1 MPICSCLKGFEPK
14 NKEEWNGG
22 NWTNGCVRKRLLLC
36 ERINQTG
43 EAARE
48 DGFLKLETMKL
59 PYFAERTS
67 IRAAECREKCLNNSC
82 MAYAYEAG
90 IHCMTW
96 TGSLIDLQKFPING
110 EDLYIRLDQSELETG
125 DNKVVI
131 IVPVVVGII
140 TFAICTFFLWR
151 WMAKRKALKE
161 KGKVLQSTEF
171 SSEYLNEVTLQDLPL
186 FDFEKSSQHYKGC
199 WDIWLHVSRICNG
212 RTVFESSRL
221 CMEIV
226 E

>member
-22 NWTNGCVRKRLLLC
+22 NWTNGCVRKRLLQC

-48 DGFLKLETMKL
+48 DGFLKLEKMKL

-67 IRAAECREKCLNNSC
+67 IRAAECREKCLNNCSC

-96 TGSLIDLQKFPING
+96 TGSLIDLQMFPING

-151 WMAKRKALKE
+151 WMAKH
-161 KGKVLQSTEF
+161 KVKLWIFPLQSNQHLQKDEMPEK
-171 SSEYLNEVTLQDLPL
+171 SPLNRFEKDVQLTMSPLLPL
-186 FDFEKSSQHYKGC
+186 KVDSKEVLVSQTC
-199 WDIWLHVSRICNG
+199 
-212 RTVFESSRL
+212 
-221 CMEIV
+221 
-226 E
+226 

>member
-22 NWTNGCVRKRLLLC
+22 NWTNGCVRRDYYC
-36 ERINQTG
+36 GEVNQTG

-67 IRAAECREKCLNNSC
+67 IRAAECREKCLNNCSC

-140 TFAICTFFLWR
+140 TFAICTFSYGGGWQNVKVIYFDQLTELIIFAISISLSLTLWFSISIER
-151 WMAKRKALKE
+151 KRQ
-161 KGKVLQSTEF
+161 GST
-171 SSEYLNEVTLQDLPL
+171 VDRI
-186 FDFEKSSQHYKGC
+186 FE
-199 WDIWLHVSRICNG
+199 RILERSYTPG
-212 RTVFESSRL
+212 FTTIRF
-221 CMEIV
+221 
-226 E
+226 